1 MVRCRVCPHARVAP
15 DRAPSGGAADRDSAR
30 GNLVVGGRTL
40 VEEAVMRPWL
50 AGIFVL
56 TVGALLLIA
65 GADVPASALAENIV
79 WST

>member
-1 MVRCRVCPHARVAP
+1 
-15 DRAPSGGAADRDSAR
+15 
-30 GNLVVGGRTL
+30 
-40 VEEAVMRPWL
+40 MRLWL

-65 GADVPASALAENIV
+65 GADVPGSVLAENIV